1 MKVVKLNATTSTNSY
16 LRAYTKEFDSES
28 DILVWTLD
36 QQAGRGQRGASWESE
51 PGKNLTCSVFKRV
64 EGLPMNRSF
73 YITMATSLA
82 VYEALEAYGVKNLAV
97 KWPNDILA
105 GKSKICGILIES
117 VIRNGLYAVIIGVG
131 LNINQKVFKHA
142 PRATSLA
149 LETGNFF
156 ELEEI
161 IELLITKFYK
171 YVDLITEGSFDA
183 LKHEY
188 EDKLFRKG
196 KASTFKSNTGQLFTG
211 IITEVSKTGKLI
223 LQLEDELYKE
233 FDLKELQLLY

>member
-131 LNINQKVFKHA
+131 LNINQKIFKYA
-142 PRATSLA
+142 PRA
-149 LETGNFF
+149 G
-156 ELEEI
+156 
-161 IELLITKFYK
+161 
-171 YVDLITEGSFDA
+171 
-183 LKHEY
+183 
-188 EDKLFRKG
+188 
-196 KASTFKSNTGQLFTG
+196 
-211 IITEVSKTGKLI
+211 
-223 LQLEDELYKE
+223 
-233 FDLKELQLLY
+233 